1 MPDCSDAAGS
11 SCINRVEDEQ
21 RQAEKKEEKEEKG
34 PAARRAWPARRG
46 TGQARS

>member
-34 PAARRAWPARRG
+34 SRGAPGWAGAPRDG
-46 TGQARS
+46 TG